1 LLSVLAGIAQVA
13 CDTRGRERA
22 DAVADSIVVQD
33 HAQRTV
39 RLDSAARRVISFMP
53 AITDMLLALG
63 AQDRLIAR
71 TAFDTDA
78 RIAHL
83 PSTGNAL
90 TPSLEWVAAQKP
102 DLVIAWPDQPSRSVV
117 GRLSELGVP
126 VYAAVTETNSDVMK
140 AIRDLGL
147 LLGLERRADS
157 LTHAITSQLDA
168 VRASVQSRPRERVA
182 YVLSIEPLMV
192 AGPGTYID
200 ELIAVAGGQN
210 VFSDVSGRW
219 SQVSLEE
226 LLKRDPA
233 AIVIA
238 TDSGDA
244 LARVRALPAWRK
256 LAAVREGRVIR
267 VDPSLFNR
275 PGPAIPAAARELA
288 RFLHPDARL

>member
-1 LLSVLAGIAQVA
+1 M
-13 CDTRGRERA
+13 
-22 DAVADSIVVQD
+22 ADSIVVLD

-39 RLDSAARRVISFMP
+39 RLDSAAQRVISFMP
-53 AITDMLLALG
+53 AVTDMLLALG

-126 VYAAVTETNSDVMK
+126 VYAAVTETNADVMK
-140 AIRDLGL
+140 TIRDLGL
-147 LLGLERRADS
+147 LLGLETPADS

-168 VRASVQSRPRERVA
+168 VRASVQSRPRARVV

-200 ELIAVAGGQN
+200 ELIAVAGGEN
-210 VFSDVSGRW
+210 VFSDGSARW

-226 LLKRDPA
+226 LLKRTPA

-244 LARVRALPAWRK
+244 LARVRALPAWRN
-256 LAAVREGRVIR
+256 LAAVREGRVIG
-267 VDPSLFNR
+267 VDPNLFNR